1 MMKGSSTL
9 TKVRDEAINWEY
21 FGIKRKVIFPSNIS
35 ERSEETFLITVE
47 REREREREPINM
59 NLLALNEK

>member
-9 TKVRDEAINWEY
+9 NKVRDEAINRDILALKGKQY
-21 FGIKRKVIFPSNIS
+21 FPLTFS
-35 ERSEETFLITVE
+35 ERSEETFLINVG
-47 REREREREPINM
+47 REPINM